1 MKYFKNTEL
10 AKLYNISE
18 KSVRNWIDAA
28 EQDKLDLELYELK
41 GKKYVADTMRNN
53 TVIKGMVEKGRKYRN
68 TRAFKAVTPGKQF
81 YDLFNENQIIDIIS
95 NIDIYRE
102 IPHGYTYFGVGAEYW
117 DEYAA
122 SLAKEDENN
131 TLTASIEMLRFNLEG
146 IKKLLENYDRINV
159 VDVGIG
165 NALPAKELL
174 ELLHEKG
181 KLNRYIGVDISSD
194 MLDVAERN
202 VREWF
207 GGKITFERYVKD
219 INYERFADI
228 LRADTFGAGAETTA
242 NIFIFFGT
250 TITNFR
256 EPDQVLHTI
265 RNSMG
270 KNDVLL
276 THLKLDTPK
285 ARRFFDF
292 NLKDDKTILSQQDKF
307 ILDLMNI
314 DNSYYDVEQF
324 YDTNLRSRIIQ
335 ARFKVAISIDF
346 AIDGLQKT
354 VELHKGEVILLW
366 RAWHFNDY
374 EIINKFDENNFT
386 LLQATKSDN
395 EEFLLLINRLR
406 SGNQS

>member
-28 EQDKLDLELYELK
+28 QQGKMDLELYDLD
-41 GKKYVADTMRNN
+41 GKTYVADTLRNSAI
-53 TVIKGMVEKGRKYRN
+53 IKEMVEKGRKYRN
-68 TRAFKAVTPGKQF
+68 TRAYKTVIPTPEF
-81 YDLFNENQIIDIIS
+81 YKLFNESQIIDIIS

-122 SLAKEDENN
+122 NLADEDESN
-131 TLTASIEMLRFNLEG
+131 TLTASIEMLRFNLDG
-146 IKKLLENYDRINV
+146 IKMLFKDYTRVNV
-159 VDVGIG
+159 IDVGIG
-165 NALPAKELL
+165 NAIPAKELL
-174 ELLHEKG
+174 EMLHAEN
-181 KLNRYIGVDISSD
+181 KLNRYIGIDISKD
-194 MLDVAERN
+194 MLDIAERN
-202 VREWF
+202 VKSWF
-207 GGKITFERYVKD
+207 GDSIQFENYVKD

-228 LRADTFGAGAETTA
+228 LRADSFGVDAETTA

-270 KNDVLL
+270 KNDLLL

-292 NLKDDKTILSQQDKF
+292 NVKTDKTILPQQEKF

-314 DNSYYDVEQF
+314 DTAYYDVEQF
-324 YDTNLRSRIIQ
+324 YDTQRRSRIIQ
-335 ARFKVAISIDF
+335 ARLKVALSISF
-346 AIDGLQKT
+346 EVDGLHKT
-354 VELHKGEVILLW
+354 VELHKGQVILLW

-386 LLQATKSDN
+386 LLQATKSGS
-395 EEFLLLINRLR
+395 EEFLLLIHRLK